1 MEDTMKL
8 KKILI
13 TILVLALFLTS
24 NVISYN
30 LGNSSKKLAD
40 KKIIAKKDDNEKSSK
55 KINDEYVLERIN
67 EVKRMIDKNYYKKAD
82 DYDVLI
88 GMLKGAV
95 NSLKDPYSYY
105 MTEDEY
111 KKFNEETDG
120 EFAGL
125 GIYVSGSI
133 DDNLITVVAPMKG
146 TPADRAGLKTDDK
159 IIKINGKDFTADKMD
174 DAVKIMRGK
183 PGEKVKIT
191 VLRRDENG
199 KAKFIDFEIVREIIK
214 VQTVSSKL
222 LKDNIGYISI
232 SGFDTPTYND
242 FDKQY
247 KELKKQGMKKLI
259 LDLRNNPG
267 GLLTTS
273 TQVVNTFLD
282 GGLIMYTLDKQNNK
296 ETINATKG
304 ADDIKIVV
312 LVNKG
317 SASASEIV
325 AGALK
330 DRKRATIIGT
340 QTFGKGIVQT
350 VFNMPDGE
358 GLKLTTSAY
367 YTPSGVN
374 IHGKGI
380 APDIKVEL
388 NKEVKTISIDN
399 LAKDNQIQKAIEIL
413 NK

>member
-1 MEDTMKL
+1 MKL

-40 KKIIAKKDDNEKSSK
+40 KKIIAKKDDNERSSK

-82 DYDVLI
+82 DYDILI

-133 DDNLITVVAPMKG
+133 DDNLITIVAPMKG

>member
-1 MEDTMKL
+1 MKL
-8 KKILI
+8 KKVLI
-13 TILVLALFLTS
+13 TILVLALFFTS
-24 NVISYN
+24 NLISYN
-30 LGNSSKKLAD
+30 IGNSKSKGVD
-40 KKIIAKKDDNEKSSK
+40 STIIAKKEDNEKTDK
-55 KINDEYVLERIN
+55 KLDDEYVLERIN
-67 EVKRMIDKNYYKKAD
+67 DVKSMIDKNYYKKAD
-82 DYDVLI
+82 DYDVLM

-95 NSLKDPYSYY
+95 SSLNDPYSYY

-133 DDNLITVVAPMKG
+133 DDNLITIVSPMKG

-159 IIKINGKDFTADKMD
+159 IIKINGEDFTADKMD

-191 VLRRDENG
+191 ILRRDKNG
-199 KAKFIDFEIVREIIK
+199 KAKFLDFDIVREIIK

-242 FDKQY
+242 FNKQY
-247 KELKKQGMKKLI
+247 KELKKQGMTKLI

-330 DRKRATIIGT
+330 DRKRATIVGT

-350 VFNMPDGE
+350 VYNMPDGE

-380 APDIKVEL
+380 APDVKVEL
-388 NKEVKTISIDN
+388 NEEVKTISIDN
-399 LAKDNQIQKAIEIL
+399 LDKDNQIQKAIEIL

>member
-1 MEDTMKL
+1 MKL

-55 KINDEYVLERIN
+55 KVNDEYLLERIN

-95 NSLKDPYSYY
+95 NSLNDPYSYY

>member
-1 MEDTMKL
+1 MKL
-8 KKILI
+8 KKVLI
-13 TILVLALFLTS
+13 TILVLALFFTS
-24 NVISYN
+24 NLISYN
-30 LGNSSKKLAD
+30 IGNSKSKGVD
-40 KKIIAKKDDNEKSSK
+40 STIIAKKDDNEKTDK
-55 KINDEYVLERIN
+55 KLDDEYVLERIN
-67 EVKRMIDKNYYKKAD
+67 EVKSMIDKNYYKKAD
-82 DYDVLI
+82 DYDVLM

-95 NSLKDPYSYY
+95 SSLNDPYSYY

-133 DDNLITVVAPMKG
+133 DDNLITIVSPMKG

-159 IIKINGKDFTADKMD
+159 IIKINGEDFTADKLD

-183 PGEKVKIT
+183 TGEKVKIT
-191 VLRRDENG
+191 ILRRDKNG
-199 KAKFIDFEIVREIIK
+199 KAQFLDFDIVREIIK

-242 FDKQY
+242 FNKQY
-247 KELKKQGMKKLI
+247 KELKKQGMTKLI

-330 DRKRATIIGT
+330 DRKRATIVGT

-350 VFNMPDGE
+350 VYNMPDGE

-380 APDIKVEL
+380 APDVKVEL
-388 NKEVKTISIDN
+388 NEEVKTISIDN
-399 LAKDNQIQKAIEIL
+399 LDKDNQIQKAIEIL

>member
-1 MEDTMKL
+1 MKL

-380 APDIKVEL
+380 EPDIKIEL

>member
-1 MEDTMKL
+1 MKL
-8 KKILI
+8 KKTLI
-13 TILVLALFLTS
+13 TLLVLALFLVS
-24 NVISYN
+24 NLISYN
-30 LGNSSKKLAD
+30 VGSTNNKTVD
-40 KKIIAKKDDNEKSSK
+40 KKIVAKKELGEKHSNK
-55 KINDEYVLERIN
+55 LNDEYVLERIN
-67 EVKRMIDKNYYKKAD
+67 EVKKMIDKNYYKNAD

-95 NSLKDPYSYY
+95 SSLNDPYSYY
-105 MTEDEY
+105 MTEEEY

-159 IIKINGKDFTADKMD
+159 IIKINGQDFTADKMD
-174 DAVKIMRGK
+174 DAVSIMRGK

-191 VLRRDENG
+191 ILRRDENG

-222 LKDNIGYISI
+222 LKNNIGYIHI
-232 SGFDTPTYND
+232 TGFDTPTYND
-242 FDKQY
+242 FNKQY
-247 KELKKQGMKKLI
+247 KELKKQGMSKLI

-267 GLLTTS
+267 GLLSTS
-273 TQVVNTFLD
+273 TEVVNTFLD

-296 ETINATKG
+296 QTINATKG
-304 ADDIKIVV
+304 ADDVKIAV

-350 VFNMPDGE
+350 VYNMPDGE

-380 APDIKVEL
+380 APDINIEL
-388 NKEVKTISIDN
+388 NKDVKSISIDN
-399 LAKDNQIQKAIEIL
+399 LNKDNQIQKAIEIL

>member
-1 MEDTMKL
+1 MKL

-350 VFNMPDGE
+350 VFNMLDGE

>member
-1 MEDTMKL
+1 MKL

-40 KKIIAKKDDNEKSSK
+40 KKIIAKKDENEKSSK

-146 TPADRAGLKTDDK
+146 TPADRAGVKTDDK

-399 LAKDNQIQKAIEIL
+399 LAKDNQLQKAIEIL

>member
-1 MEDTMKL
+1 MKL

-40 KKIIAKKDDNEKSSK
+40 KKIIAKKDENEKSSK

-183 PGEKVKIT
+183 SGEKVKIT

-304 ADDIKIVV
+304 ADDIKIAV

>member
-1 MEDTMKL
+1 MKL
-8 KKILI
+8 KKVLI
-13 TILVLALFLTS
+13 TILILALFFTS
-24 NVISYN
+24 NLISYN
-30 LGNSSKKLAD
+30 IGNSKSKGVD
-40 KKIIAKKDDNEKSSK
+40 SKIIAKKEDNEKTDK
-55 KINDEYVLERIN
+55 KLDDEYVLERIN
-67 EVKRMIDKNYYKKAD
+67 EVKSMIDKNYYKKAD
-82 DYDVLI
+82 DYDVLM

-95 NSLKDPYSYY
+95 SSLNDPYSYY

-133 DDNLITVVAPMKG
+133 DDNLITIVSPMKG

-159 IIKINGKDFTADKMD
+159 IIKINGEDFTADKLD

-191 VLRRDENG
+191 ILRRDKNG
-199 KAKFIDFEIVREIIK
+199 KAQFLDFDIVREIIK

-242 FDKQY
+242 FNKQY
-247 KELKKQGMKKLI
+247 KELKKQGMTKLI

-330 DRKRATIIGT
+330 DRKRATIVGT

-350 VFNMPDGE
+350 VYNMPDGE

-380 APDIKVEL
+380 VPDVKVEL
-388 NKEVKTISIDN
+388 NEEVKTISIDN
-399 LAKDNQIQKAIEIL
+399 LDKDNQIQKAIEIL

>member
-1 MEDTMKL
+1 MKL

-55 KINDEYVLERIN
+55 KVNDEYVLERIN

-174 DAVKIMRGK
+174 DAVNIMRGK

-304 ADDIKIVV
+304 ADDIKIAV

>member
-1 MEDTMKL
+1 MKL

-55 KINDEYVLERIN
+55 KVNDEYVLERIN

-183 PGEKVKIT
+183 AGEKVKIT

>member
-1 MEDTMKL
+1 MKL

-40 KKIIAKKDDNEKSSK
+40 KKIIAKKDENEKSSK

-242 FDKQY
+242 FNKQY

>member
-1 MEDTMKL
+1 MKL

-222 LKDNIGYISI
+222 LKYNIGYISI

>member
-1 MEDTMKL
+1 MKL

-30 LGNSSKKLAD
+30 LGNSSQKLAD

-304 ADDIKIVV
+304 ADDIKIAV

>member
-1 MEDTMKL
+1 MKL
-8 KKILI
+8 KKVLI
-13 TILVLALFLTS
+13 TILVLALFFTS
-24 NVISYN
+24 NIISYN
-30 LGNSSKKLAD
+30 IGNSKSTGVNS
-40 KKIIAKKDDNEKSSK
+40 KIIAKKDENEKTDK
-55 KINDEYVLERIN
+55 KLDDEYVLERIN
-67 EVKRMIDKNYYKKAD
+67 EVKSMIDKNYYKKAD
-82 DYDVLI
+82 DYDVLM

-95 NSLKDPYSYY
+95 SSLNDPYSYY

-133 DDNLITVVAPMKG
+133 DDNLITIVSPMKG

-159 IIKINGKDFTADKMD
+159 IIKINGEDFTADKMD

-191 VLRRDENG
+191 ILRRDKNG
-199 KAKFIDFEIVREIIK
+199 KAQFLDFDIVREIIK

-242 FDKQY
+242 FNKQY
-247 KELKKQGMKKLI
+247 KELKKQGMTKLI

-330 DRKRATIIGT
+330 DRKRATIVGT

-350 VFNMPDGE
+350 VYNMPDGE

-380 APDIKVEL
+380 EPDVKVEL
-388 NKEVKTISIDN
+388 NEEVKTISIDN
-399 LAKDNQIQKAIEIL
+399 LDKDNQIQKAIEIL
-413 NK
+413 KK

>member
-1 MEDTMKL
+1 MKL

-13 TILVLALFLTS
+13 SCLILALFIVS
-24 NVISYN
+24 NIISYTV
-30 LGNSSKKLAD
+30 GSSKDFSLNSQM
-40 KKIIAKKDDNEKSSK
+40 IAKKDNNEESNKELSDK
-55 KINDEYVLERIN
+55 YILDRVN
-67 EVKRMIDKNYYKKAD
+67 EVRGMIDRKYYKNVED
-82 DYDVLI
+82 HDVLI

-95 NSLKDPYSYY
+95 SSLNDPYSYY
-105 MTEDEY
+105 MNEEEY

-125 GIYVSGSI
+125 GIIVSGSME
-133 DDNLITVVAPMKG
+133 DNLITIVSPMKG

-159 IIKINGKDFTADKMD
+159 IIKIDGKDFTADQLD

-183 PGEKVKIT
+183 PGDKVKIT
-191 VLRRDENG
+191 ILRRDENG
-199 KAKFIDFEIVREIIK
+199 KSKFIDYEIVREIIK
-214 VQTVSSKL
+214 VETVSSKML
-222 LKDNIGYISI
+222 NNNIGYIDI
-232 SGFDTPTYND
+232 TGFDSPTYED
-242 FDKQY
+242 FKKQY
-247 KELKKQGMKKLI
+247 NVLKKKGMKKLI

-282 GGLIMYTLDKQNNK
+282 GGLIMYTLDKQNKK
-296 ETINATKG
+296 EVINASKG
-304 ADDIKIVV
+304 ADDVKIAV

-350 VFNMPDGE
+350 VYDMPDGE
-358 GLKLTTSAY
+358 GIKLTTSAY

-380 APDIKVEL
+380 TPDIVVEL
-388 NKEVKTISIDN
+388 NKEVKSISIDN
-399 LAKDNQIQKAIEIL
+399 IDIDNQIQKAIEVL

>member
-1 MEDTMKL
+1 MKL

-399 LAKDNQIQKAIEIL
+399 LGKDNQIQKAIEIL

>member
-1 MEDTMKL
+1 MKL

-40 KKIIAKKDDNEKSSK
+40 KKIIAKKDENEKSSK

-247 KELKKQGMKKLI
+247 KELKKQGMKK
-259 LDLRNNPG
+259 
-267 GLLTTS
+267 T
-273 TQVVNTFLD
+273 
-282 GGLIMYTLDKQNNK
+282 YT
-296 ETINATKG
+296 
-304 ADDIKIVV
+304 
-312 LVNKG
+312 
-317 SASASEIV
+317 
-325 AGALK
+325 
-330 DRKRATIIGT
+330 
-340 QTFGKGIVQT
+340 
-350 VFNMPDGE
+350 
-358 GLKLTTSAY
+358 
-367 YTPSGVN
+367 
-374 IHGKGI
+374 
-380 APDIKVEL
+380 
-388 NKEVKTISIDN
+388 
-399 LAKDNQIQKAIEIL
+399 
-413 NK
+413 

>member
-1 MEDTMKL
+1 MKL

-296 ETINATKG
+296 EKINATKG

>member
-1 MEDTMKL
+1 
-8 KKILI
+8 
-13 TILVLALFLTS
+13 
-24 NVISYN
+24 
-30 LGNSSKKLAD
+30 
-40 KKIIAKKDDNEKSSK
+40 
-55 KINDEYVLERIN
+55 
-67 EVKRMIDKNYYKKAD
+67 MIDKNYYKKAD

>member
-1 MEDTMKL
+1 MKL

-191 VLRRDENG
+191 VLRRDEDG

-242 FDKQY
+242 FNKQY

>member
-1 MEDTMKL
+1 MKL

-67 EVKRMIDKNYYKKAD
+67 EVKHMIDKNYYKKAD

>member
-1 MEDTMKL
+1 MKL
-8 KKILI
+8 KKTLI
-13 TILVLALFLTS
+13 TLLVLALFLVS
-24 NVISYN
+24 NLISYN
-30 LGNSSKKLAD
+30 VGSTNNKTVD
-40 KKIIAKKDDNEKSSK
+40 KKIVAKKELGEKHSDK
-55 KINDEYVLERIN
+55 LNDEYVLERIN
-67 EVKRMIDKNYYKKAD
+67 EVKKMIDKNYYKNAD

-95 NSLKDPYSYY
+95 SSLNDPYSYY
-105 MTEDEY
+105 MTEEEY

-159 IIKINGKDFTADKMD
+159 IIKINGQDFTADKMD
-174 DAVKIMRGK
+174 DAVSIMRGK

-191 VLRRDENG
+191 ILRRDENG

-222 LKDNIGYISI
+222 LKNNIGYIHI
-232 SGFDTPTYND
+232 TGFDTPTYND
-242 FDKQY
+242 FNKQY
-247 KELKKQGMKKLI
+247 KELKKQGMSKLI

-267 GLLTTS
+267 GLLSTS
-273 TQVVNTFLD
+273 TEVVNTFLD

-296 ETINATKG
+296 QTINATKG
-304 ADDIKIVV
+304 ADDVKIAV

-350 VFNMPDGE
+350 VYNMPDGE

-380 APDIKVEL
+380 APDINIEL
-388 NKEVKTISIDN
+388 NKEVKSISIDN
-399 LAKDNQIQKAIEIL
+399 LNKDNQIQKAIEIL

>member
-1 MEDTMKL
+1 MKL
-8 KKILI
+8 KKVLI
-13 TILVLALFLTS
+13 TILILALFFTS
-24 NVISYN
+24 NLISYN
-30 LGNSSKKLAD
+30 IGNSKSKIVD
-40 KKIIAKKDDNEKSSK
+40 TKIIAKKDDNEKTDK
-55 KINDEYVLERIN
+55 KLDDEYVLERIN
-67 EVKRMIDKNYYKKAD
+67 EVKSMIDKNYYKKAD
-82 DYDVLI
+82 DYDVLM

-95 NSLKDPYSYY
+95 SSLNDPYSYY

-133 DDNLITVVAPMKG
+133 DDNLITIVSPMKG

-159 IIKINGKDFTADKMD
+159 ILKINGQDFTADKLD

-191 VLRRDENG
+191 ILRRDKSG
-199 KAKFIDFEIVREIIK
+199 KAQFLDFDIVREIIK
-214 VQTVSSKL
+214 VQTVSPKL
-222 LKDNIGYISI
+222 LKDNIGYINI

-242 FDKQY
+242 FNKQY
-247 KELKKQGMKKLI
+247 KELKKQGMTKLI

-282 GGLIMYTLDKQNNK
+282 GGLIMYTLDKRNNK

-330 DRKRATIIGT
+330 DRKRATIVGT

-350 VFNMPDGE
+350 VYNMPDGE

-380 APDIKVEL
+380 APDVKVEL
-388 NKEVKTISIDN
+388 NEEVKTISIDN
-399 LAKDNQIQKAIEIL
+399 LDKDNQIQKAIEIL
-413 NK
+413 NQ

>member
-1 MEDTMKL
+1 MKL
-8 KKILI
+8 KKVLI
-13 TILVLALFLTS
+13 TILVLALFFTS
-24 NVISYN
+24 NLISYN
-30 LGNSSKKLAD
+30 IGNSKSKGAD
-40 KKIIAKKDDNEKSSK
+40 TKIIAKKYENEKADK
-55 KINDEYVLERIN
+55 KLDDEYVLERIN
-67 EVKRMIDKNYYKKAD
+67 EVKSMIDKNYYKKAD
-82 DYDVLI
+82 DYDVLM

-95 NSLKDPYSYY
+95 SSLNDPYSYY

-133 DDNLITVVAPMKG
+133 DDNLITIVSPMKG

-159 IIKINGKDFTADKMD
+159 IIKINGEDFTADKMD

-191 VLRRDENG
+191 ILRRDKNG
-199 KAKFIDFEIVREIIK
+199 KAQFLDFDIVREIIK

-242 FDKQY
+242 FNKQY
-247 KELKKQGMKKLI
+247 KELKKQGMTKLI

-330 DRKRATIIGT
+330 DRKRATIVGT

-350 VFNMPDGE
+350 VYNMPDGE

-380 APDIKVEL
+380 APDVKVEL
-388 NKEVKTISIDN
+388 NEEVKTISIDN
-399 LAKDNQIQKAIEIL
+399 LDKDNQIQKAIEIL

>member
-1 MEDTMKL
+1 MKL
-8 KKILI
+8 KKVLI
-13 TILVLALFLTS
+13 TILVLALFFTS
-24 NVISYN
+24 NLISYN
-30 LGNSSKKLAD
+30 IGNSKSKGVD
-40 KKIIAKKDDNEKSSK
+40 STIIAKKEDSEKADK
-55 KINDEYVLERIN
+55 KLDDEYVLERIN
-67 EVKRMIDKNYYKKAD
+67 EVKSMIDKNYYKKAD
-82 DYDVLI
+82 DYDVLM

-95 NSLKDPYSYY
+95 SSLNDPYSYY

-133 DDNLITVVAPMKG
+133 DDNLITIVSPMKG
-146 TPADRAGLKTDDK
+146 TPADRAGLKTDDN
-159 IIKINGKDFTADKMD
+159 IIKINGEDFTADKMD

-191 VLRRDENG
+191 ILRRDKNG
-199 KAKFIDFEIVREIIK
+199 KAQFLDFDIVREIIK

-242 FDKQY
+242 FNKQY
-247 KELKKQGMKKLI
+247 KELKKQGMTKLI

-330 DRKRATIIGT
+330 DRKRATIVGT

-350 VFNMPDGE
+350 VYNMPDGE

-380 APDIKVEL
+380 APDVKVEL
-388 NKEVKTISIDN
+388 NEEVKTISIDN
-399 LAKDNQIQKAIEIL
+399 LDKDNQIQKAIEIL

>member
-1 MEDTMKL
+1 MKL

-55 KINDEYVLERIN
+55 KVNDKYVLERIN

-183 PGEKVKIT
+183 PGEKAKIT

-222 LKDNIGYISI
+222 LKYNIGYISI

>member
-1 MEDTMKL
+1 MKA
-8 KKILI
+8 KKILLCFLI
-13 TILVLALFLTS
+13 LALFITS
-24 NVISYN
+24 NIISYSVGSTKN
-30 LGNSSKKLAD
+30 ALVRKQ
-40 KKIIAKKDDNEKSSK
+40 IIAKKDANENADK
-55 KINDEYVLERIN
+55 KLSDKYVLERIN
-67 EVKRMIDKNYYKKAD
+67 EVKSMINKNYYKDVD
-82 DYDVLI
+82 DHDVLL

-95 NSLKDPYSYY
+95 SSLNDPYSYY
-105 MTEDEY
+105 MNAEEY

-125 GIYVSGSI
+125 GIYVSGSME
-133 DDNLITVVAPMKG
+133 DNLITIVSPMKG

-159 IIKINGKDFTADKMD
+159 IVKINGEDFTADKMD
-174 DAVKIMRGK
+174 DAVSIMRGK

-191 VLRRDENG
+191 VLRRDEKG
-199 KAKFIDFEIVREIIK
+199 KSEFLDFEIVREIIK
-214 VQTVSSKL
+214 VETVSSKM
-222 LKDNIGYISI
+222 LKDGIGYIDI
-232 SGFDTPTYND
+232 TGFDTPTYED
-242 FDKQY
+242 FEKQY
-247 KELKKQGMKKLI
+247 KELKKQGMSKLI

-296 ETINATKG
+296 EVINATKG
-304 ADDIKIVV
+304 ADDIKIAV

-350 VFNMPDGE
+350 VYNMPDGE
-358 GLKLTTSAY
+358 GIKLTTSAY
-367 YTPSGVN
+367 YTPGGVN

-380 APDIKVEL
+380 EPDIKVEL
-388 NKEVKTISIDN
+388 NKEVKTISIEN
-399 LAKDNQIQKAIEIL
+399 LDKDNQIQKAIEIL

>member
-1 MEDTMKL
+1 MKL

-30 LGNSSKKLAD
+30 LGNSSQKLAD

-191 VLRRDENG
+191 VLRRDGNG

-304 ADDIKIVV
+304 ADDIKIAV